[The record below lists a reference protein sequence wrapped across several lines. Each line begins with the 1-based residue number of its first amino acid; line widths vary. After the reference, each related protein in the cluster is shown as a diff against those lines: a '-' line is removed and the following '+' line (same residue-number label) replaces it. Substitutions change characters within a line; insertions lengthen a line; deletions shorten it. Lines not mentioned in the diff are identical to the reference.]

1 MGKTGWPKM
10 KSDVGHVF
18 RYHMDIWLVVWNM
31 NFIFP
36 HILGMSSFQ
45 LTKSIIFQRG
55 RAQPPT
61 SIKCP
66 ASRAAIPAIPHAI
79 HHGVT

>member
-1 MGKTGWPKM
+1 MASMALLNNQRGKNTMVFNHPIL
-10 KSDVGHVF
+10 VGGLEHF
-18 RYHMDIWLVVWNM
+18 L
-31 NFIFP
+31 FF